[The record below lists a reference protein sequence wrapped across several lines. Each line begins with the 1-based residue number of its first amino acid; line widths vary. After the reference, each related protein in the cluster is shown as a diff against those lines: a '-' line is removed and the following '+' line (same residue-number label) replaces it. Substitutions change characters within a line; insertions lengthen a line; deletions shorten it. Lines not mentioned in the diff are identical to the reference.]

1 MFQLSRGGLEVP
13 MTTQPEFSP
22 TPFPD
27 ITMPMYTPDK
37 PTDFTNA
44 VKSVAP
50 INMNTIKGV
59 SGKVYT
65 SDKQLPLPPIS
76 SGSTSVARPTLNTA
90 VRAANL
96 PSYIPSDTP
105 KGLISR
111 DNWENYDDVNFYV
124 GTDGKYYSTDPYFNR
139 VIFRESSHVLNPNP
153 TSGHRGPTQFDKSTW
168 ERVMPN
174 VPYAYAADPK
184 YAGQAAVALAKAN
197 AASLKK
203 SNLPVNAVTV
213 YGAHNLGLG
222 GISKILKNP
231 DNPLSDVVINNMK
244 DWKKFKKVPQE
255 LRDKISTHPESLIGR
270 DYLDYLSYIF
280 SND

>member
-1 MFQLSRGGLEVP
+1 
-13 MTTQPEFSP
+13 
-22 TPFPD
+22 
-27 ITMPMYTPDK
+27 MPLIFNYEPQETKANLIAPSLYTSYTPTAL
-37 PTDFTNA
+37 PTVGDVMYKNMD
-44 VKSVAP
+44 VKKVEP
-50 INMNTIKGV
+50 TTEGV
-59 SGKVYT
+59 TGKVYT
-65 SDKQLPLPPIS
+65 PSLASVFKNLTP
-76 SGSTSVARPTLNTA
+76 STTPT
-90 VRAANL
+90 L

-111 DNWENYDDVNFYV
+111 DNWDNFDDVNFYV

-139 VIFRESSHVLNPNP
+139 VIFRESSHVLNPSP
-153 TSGHRGPTQFDKSTW
+153 TSSHRGPTQFDKNTW

-197 AASLKK
+197 AAGLKK

-213 YGAHNLGLG
+213 YGAHNLGLP
-222 GISKILKNP
+222 GISSILKNP
-231 DNPLSDVVINNMK
+231 DNPLSAVVINNMQ

-255 LRDKISTHPESLIGR
+255 LRDKISNHPEALIGR

-280 SND
+280 TN